1 MKSKLKPLKVTA
13 KADGGVHDVSVNH
26 DRYLAEFTYARK
38 LGPNAT
44 LPAPSPRFRAKS
56 TRPAATSGAGS
67 SACANCGTTRRALM
81 ARRLCGRCYHVQ
93 LKLDEA
99 DEQVAQGFLTG
110 YKKECPRRLNNLRIL
125 EEKRNGPIS
134 GLDVE
139 HQVIWLAGKA
149 GVKRNKLHLFRGIA
163 TLLNDHFQPE
173 QKRLLFCLLS
183 DIEENTPWPG
193 IDWHWVVS
201 G

>member
-1 MKSKLKPLKVTA
+1 M
-13 KADGGVHDVSVNH
+13 
-26 DRYLAEFTYARK
+26 
-38 LGPNAT
+38 
-44 LPAPSPRFRAKS
+44 
-56 TRPAATSGAGS
+56 
-67 SACANCGTTRRALM
+67 
-81 ARRLCGRCYHVQ
+81 
-93 LKLDEA
+93 
-99 DEQVAQGFLTG
+99 
-110 YKKECPRRLNNLRIL
+110 L

-139 HQVIWLAGKA
+139 HQLIWLAGKA

-163 TLLNDHFQPE
+163 TLLHDHFQPE